1 MDIVSR
7 VKGIILKPKEEWETI
22 KSETATVPQLF
33 TGYAAVLAAI
43 PAAASFIGLGL
54 IGQRVPFVG
63 WVRVGLGTSLMRAVV
78 SYVFALVGVYIVGY
92 VINLLAP
99 SFASKQN
106 LVNAMKLAVF
116 SMTPMW
122 VAGVLNIIPALGVLV
137 FLAGLYG
144 IYILYLGFSAGL
156 METPKD
162 KVVGYMLVSCVVT
175 FVVLFVLGIILGAI
189 FAMGYGFRGVL

>member
-22 KSETATVPQLF
+22 KSETAAVPQLF
-33 TGYAAVLAAI
+33 TGYAAILAAI

-63 WVRVGLGTSLMRAVV
+63 WVRIGLGTSLMRAVV
-78 SYVFALVGVYIVGY
+78 SYVFALVGVYVVGY

-106 LVNAMKLAVF
+106 LVNAMKLAVY

-122 VAGVLNIIPALGVLV
+122 VAGVLNIIPALGILV

-144 IYILYLGFSAGL
+144 IYILYLGFNAGL